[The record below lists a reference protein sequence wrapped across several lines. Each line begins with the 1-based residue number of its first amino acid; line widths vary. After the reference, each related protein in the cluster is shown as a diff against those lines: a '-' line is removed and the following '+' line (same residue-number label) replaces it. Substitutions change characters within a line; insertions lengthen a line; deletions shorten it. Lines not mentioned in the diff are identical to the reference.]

1 MTSLNREAS
10 EAMLEAG
17 AEAATDVTG
26 FGLLGHLHE
35 MLLASGVA
43 ARIDAGAV
51 PFISGSV
58 PLAREGVAAGGT
70 RRNLEFVDPHV
81 DWGELDEP
89 ERLLLADAQTSGG
102 LLIAT
107 TRPDELV
114 AALERRGQE
123 HAAIGTTIGGVP
135 GAIGVEGRIRADP

>member
-1 MTSLNREAS
+1 
-10 EAMLEAG
+10 MLSAG

-43 ARIDAGAV
+43 RPLDAGAV
-51 PFISGSV
+51 PFIPGSV
-58 PLAREGVAAGGT
+58 PLARDGIVAGGT
-70 RRNLEFVDPHV
+70 HRNLEFVDPARR
-81 DWGELDEP
+81 WGELDEP

-107 TRPDELV
+107 IALSRELDARRCPRTSSVGVTRPSGSITAR
-114 AALERRGQE
+114 AA
-123 HAAIGTTIGGVP
+123 P
-135 GAIGVEGRIRADP
+135 GRVTVTGRVGE